1 LAEVMEVA
9 KREPRDDPREQKPAA
24 AETKTSGNG
33 ARGFF
38 AERPNARW
46 VLLAAAIVAIIG
58 FAIMWSYY
66 SVRESTDDA
75 EVDGHLGPVSARVS
89 GTAIKVL
96 VDDNQMVQA
105 GTLLARLDPKDYEV
119 AVQRARADLADAQAN
134 ASAASAN
141 VPLTST
147 TSSSQLTAAN
157 AGVSAAQKDIG
168 AAKAK
173 VQEALANY
181 TKTSADLKRMEELV
195 QKDEISRQ
203 QYDASVAA
211 AASAKATLDAAISAE
226 AAAEGHA
233 VQASAAASGAN
244 VVPEQIK
251 MTRSKAASAN
261 AQVEKFKAAL
271 DQAEL
276 NLQYTQIKSPVTGMV
291 SKRSIEPGQV
301 VQAGQP
307 MFAIVDLGDIY
318 VTANF
323 KETQLKAMKVGQ
335 HVKIHVDAYGRDYD
349 GTVDSI
355 GGATGSRFSL
365 LPPENATG
373 NYVKVVQRVPVRI
386 RIDKGQ
392 DENHLLRPGMSVVPT
407 VMTK

>member
-1 LAEVMEVA
+1 MEVA
-9 KREPRDDPREQKPAA
+9 KREPRDEPREQKPAA
-24 AETKTSGNG
+24 AETKPSGNG

-38 AERPNARW
+38 AARPNAKW
-46 VLLAAAIVAIIG
+46 VLLAVGIAAIIG
-58 FAIMWSYY
+58 IAIMWSYY

-89 GTAIKVL
+89 GAAIKVL

-105 GTLLARLDPKDYEV
+105 GTLLAQLDPKDYEV

-173 VQEALANY
+173 VQEAQANY

-291 SKRSIEPGQV
+291 SKRSVEPGQV

-349 GTVDSI
+349 GTIDSI

-407 VMTK
+407 VLTK